1 MNLLRGC
8 YTVAEISRNCL
19 TVACKLLT
27 LPLKMRSNRDRK
39 RVRPATTAVVL
50 GGVLVSMLASCGSA
64 PKASEVPPEKAVK
77 QRAQERWDA
86 LIAGDVPKVYGY
98 MSPAAREA
106 MTLEAF
112 RGSVRLGFFQRAE
125 VVKVECQPEVCDVQ
139 LQVAYVY
146 RGSSIVTPVRESWI
160 RSGDGWWHVFKPA

>member
-1 MNLLRGC
+1 MLFSHHS
-8 YTVAEISRNCL
+8 VAEISRICL
-19 TVACKLLT
+19 TLVANLLT
-27 LPLKMRSNRDRK
+27 LPLEMRRDIAWK
-39 RVRPATTAVVL
+39 CRPGRAAAVGSL
-50 GGVLVSMLASCGSA
+50 ILASLLAACGSA
-64 PKASEVPPEKAVK
+64 PKQSQVPPEQAVK
-77 QRAQERWDA
+77 ALAQERWAA

-106 MTLEAF
+106 LSLEAF
-112 RGSVRLGFFQRAE
+112 RGAIRLGFFQKAE
-125 VVKVECQPEVCDVQ
+125 VVKVDCQPEVCDVQ

>member
-1 MNLLRGC
+1 MHRDIAWKYRPKWVG
-8 YTVAEISRNCL
+8 TVGSL
-19 TVACKLLT
+19 
-27 LPLKMRSNRDRK
+27 
-39 RVRPATTAVVL
+39 VL
-50 GGVLVSMLASCGSA
+50 ASMLAACSSA
-64 PKASEVPPEKAVK
+64 PKEPQVPPEQAVK
-77 QRAQERWDA
+77 ALAQERWNA

-106 MTLEAF
+106 LSLEAF
-112 RGSVRLGFFQRAE
+112 RGSIRLGFFQRAE
-125 VVKVECQPEVCDVQ
+125 VVKVDCQPEVCDVQ